1 MLTKREIRRSIKLRL
16 SEMAAA
22 DRAAESE
29 AIASRLFSSPEY
41 ASARSIFLYYSD
53 PLEVDT
59 HDLISRA
66 LKDGKRLFLPRTEG
80 ERMLLVPYRAGDA
93 LSVGA
98 FGISEP
104 QGAATDE
111 VPDLALIPLV
121 AFDRTRAR
129 LGRGKGY
136 YDRFLASYG
145 GTSFALAYSVQE
157 TDAIPMDGFDVRP
170 TAVLTA
176 KERIE

>member
-1 MLTKREIRRSIKLRL
+1 
-16 SEMAAA
+16 
-22 DRAAESE
+22 
-29 AIASRLFSSPEY
+29 
-41 ASARSIFLYYSD
+41 
-53 PLEVDT
+53 
-59 HDLISRA
+59 
-66 LKDGKRLFLPRTEG
+66 
-80 ERMLLVPYRAGDA
+80 
-93 LSVGA
+93 
-98 FGISEP
+98 
-104 QGAATDE
+104 
-111 VPDLALIPLV
+111 LALIPLV

-145 GTSFALAYSVQE
+145 GTSLALAYSVQE